1 MNHNRSIL
9 RTSPICFGATR
20 NFTVLLSSVSGVL
33 RIRSTNALEDCS
45 YTATTSVNVAGALG
59 ILPNSIP
66 PSNACSLAFCS
77 VTNIHASSLADLHLA
92 CGFRSAFAAGYA
104 LSTRIVV
111 GSSFRSEEH
120 TSELQSRFD
129 LVCRLLLDK

>member
-1 MNHNRSIL
+1 MNHSRSIL
-9 RTSPICFGATR
+9 RTSPICFGATK

-66 PSNACSLAFCS
+66 PSNACS
-77 VTNIHASSLADLHLA
+77 
-92 CGFRSAFAAGYA
+92 
-104 LSTRIVV
+104 
-111 GSSFRSEEH
+111 RSEEH
-120 TSELQSRFD
+120 TSELQSQSN
-129 LVCRLLLDK
+129 LVCRLLLEKKKKKKHTH

>member
-1 MNHNRSIL
+1 MNHSRSIL
-9 RTSPICFGATR
+9 RTSPICFGATK

-77 VTNIHASSLADLHLA
+77 VTNIHASSLADL
-92 CGFRSAFAAGYA
+92 
-104 LSTRIVV
+104 
-111 GSSFRSEEH
+111 RSEEQRLNSSH
-120 TSELQSRFD
+120 SQISYAVFCLKKKNSSSYGIR
-129 LVCRLLLDK
+129 LVRYRGQQK